1 MTRLSITLVL
11 IATLTPGRSALAQ
24 TPAPAGNA
32 PSPGQTAMPMP
43 TPPGP
48 RGGDLVSLDVQV
60 TITRVEEGKVTS
72 TRPYTLAVTT
82 NAGEAQLNMGA
93 EVPLSNNV
101 LTTPSAQGATAT
113 PPSRLAQVTYRT
125 LGTVITCRAMK
136 ADDGRYQL
144 VLQVDDSAYAS
155 EGQATASET
164 PPTFRAFRSRN
175 TIMMS
180 DGQSRQFTAASDR
193 ATGEVVRVEVAMRV
207 VK

>member
-1 MTRLSITLVL
+1 
-11 IATLTPGRSALAQ
+11 
-24 TPAPAGNA
+24 
-32 PSPGQTAMPMP
+32 MPI
-43 TPPGP
+43 PPGP
-48 RGGDLVSLDVQV
+48 RGSDLVSLDVQV
-60 TITRVEEGKVTS
+60 TITRIDQGKVTS

-101 LTTPSAQGATAT
+101 LTAPSAQGATAT
-113 PPSRLAQVTYRT
+113 PPSRLTQVTYRT

-136 ADDGRYQL
+136 VDDGRYQL

-155 EGQATASET
+155 ESQATASET
-164 PPTFRAFRSRN
+164 SPTFRAFRSRN

-180 DGQSRQFTAASDR
+180 DGQSRQYTAASDR